1 MAREILNKKEFYQLV
16 NDFDLTE
23 KEKTVYWKELSNGF
37 FSSFEELSKHY
48 QSPVKKPVYRRT
60 FQSRPY
66 ADDRYNA
73 WYVKTKIEH
82 AESGSLLGK
91 KIAVKD
97 NISIAG
103 VPMSMGTKLLES
115 YKPKE
120 DATVISR
127 LLDHGADILG
137 KSVSENLFCSGSSFT
152 ADSGPVENPKVPGYS
167 AGGSSSGS
175 GALVASQQVDMAL
188 GCDQT
193 GSIRIPSAWCGI
205 YGLKPTRGLVPY
217 TGIGSVD
224 QLLDTV
230 GPMANKVSDLALLL
244 DAIAG
249 KDGLDGRQA
258 WLSMGQSF
266 SFAEQLSSEISGKKV
281 GLLQQGFRIEGVS
294 DPEVDQT
301 VQKNV
306 GYFKELGVSV
316 QDISVPEFD
325 LARNIADVINTLG
338 TSRQQL
344 RYGGSSFGTDTY
356 YPIDLSET
364 FKSRINSKTVT
375 SLAPLVQLML
385 YGGEMADGQIEDYYG
400 RAQNMIPLVKK
411 AFEAAFKEVDIL
423 ALPTVPFTARKLPP
437 LKADIKEQID
447 SGVGAG
453 HNDDPFN
460 IIGCPAISI
469 PCKLD
474 EGQKPIGMML
484 VTPFGQDQQLLDFAY
499 AYERMIA

>member
-1 MAREILNKKEFYQLV
+1 MVRDSLNKKTFYQLV

-23 KEKTVYWKELSNGF
+23 KEKAVYWKELSNGF
-37 FSSFEELSKHY
+37 FSSFEEIADQY
-48 QSPVKKPVYRRT
+48 QSPVKKSIYKRT

-66 ADDRYNA
+66 VDDRYNA
-73 WYVKTKIEH
+73 WYVKTKMEH
-82 AESGSLLGK
+82 AKSGSLLGK

-97 NISIAG
+97 NISISG
-103 VPMSMGTKLLES
+103 VPMSMGTKLLEN

-127 LLDHGADILG
+127 LLEHGADIVG

-152 ADSGPVENPKVPGYS
+152 ADTGPVENPKVPGYS

-175 GALVASQQVDMAL
+175 GALVASGQIDMAL

-205 YGLKPTRGLVPY
+205 YGFKPTRGLVPY

-224 QLLDTV
+224 QLLDTI
-230 GPMANKVSDLALLL
+230 GPMANNVYDLALLL
-244 DAIAG
+244 DAVAG
-249 KDGLDGRQA
+249 KDGLDGRQE
-258 WLSMGQSF
+258 WLDMDRSF
-266 SFAEQLSSEISGKKV
+266 SFVEQLSSDVSGKRI
-281 GLLQQGFRIEGVS
+281 GLLQQGFAIEGVS
-294 DPEVDQT
+294 DPKVDQI
-301 VQKNV
+301 VQENV
-306 GYFKELGVSV
+306 GYFKKAGVS
-316 QDISVPEFD
+316 IKNMSIPEFD

-344 RYGGSSFGTDTY
+344 RYGGSSFGTNTY

-364 FKSRINSKTVT
+364 FKSRVNTKTVT

-385 YGGEMADGQIEDYYG
+385 YGGEMADSQIEDYYG
-400 RAQNMIPLVKK
+400 RAQNMIPIVKE
-411 AFEAAFKEVDIL
+411 AFETAFKEVDIL

-437 LKADIKEQID
+437 LNADLEEQID

-453 HNDDPFN
+453 HNDGPFN
-460 IIGCPAISI
+460 ILGCPAISI
-469 PCKLD
+469 PCKLS
-474 EGQKPIGMML
+474 EGRKPVGMML
-484 VTPFGQDQQLLDFAY
+484 VAPFDQDQQLLDFAY
-499 AYERMIA
+499 AYERMMA

>member
-1 MAREILNKKEFYQLV
+1 
-16 NDFDLTE
+16 
-23 KEKTVYWKELSNGF
+23 
-37 FSSFEELSKHY
+37 
-48 QSPVKKPVYRRT
+48 
-60 FQSRPY
+60 
-66 ADDRYNA
+66 
-73 WYVKTKIEH
+73 
-82 AESGSLLGK
+82 
-91 KIAVKD
+91 
-97 NISIAG
+97 
-103 VPMSMGTKLLES
+103 
-115 YKPKE
+115 
-120 DATVISR
+120 
-127 LLDHGADILG
+127 
-137 KSVSENLFCSGSSFT
+137 
-152 ADSGPVENPKVPGYS
+152 
-167 AGGSSSGS
+167 
-175 GALVASQQVDMAL
+175 
-188 GCDQT
+188 
-193 GSIRIPSAWCGI
+193 
-205 YGLKPTRGLVPY
+205 
-217 TGIGSVD
+217 SVD

-385 YGGEMADGQIEDYYG
+385 Y
-400 RAQNMIPLVKK
+400 
-411 AFEAAFKEVDIL
+411 
-423 ALPTVPFTARKLPP
+423 
-437 LKADIKEQID
+437 
-447 SGVGAG
+447 
-453 HNDDPFN
+453 
-460 IIGCPAISI
+460 
-469 PCKLD
+469 
-474 EGQKPIGMML
+474 
-484 VTPFGQDQQLLDFAY
+484 
-499 AYERMIA
+499 

>member
-1 MAREILNKKEFYQLV
+1 MVRDSLNKKTFYQLV

-23 KEKTVYWKELSNGF
+23 KEKAVYWKELSNGF
-37 FSSFEELSKHY
+37 FSSFEEIADQY
-48 QSPVKKPVYRRT
+48 QSPVKKSIYKRT

-66 ADDRYNA
+66 VDDRYNA
-73 WYVKTKIEH
+73 WYVKTKMEH
-82 AESGSLLGK
+82 AKSGSLLGK

-103 VPMSMGTKLLES
+103 VPMSMGTKLLEN

-127 LLDHGADILG
+127 LLEHGADIVG

-152 ADSGPVENPKVPGYS
+152 ADTGPVENPKVPGYS

-175 GALVASQQVDMAL
+175 GALVASGQIDMAL

-205 YGLKPTRGLVPY
+205 YGFKPTRGLVPY

-224 QLLDTV
+224 QLLDTI
-230 GPMANKVSDLALLL
+230 GPMANNVYDLALLL
-244 DAIAG
+244 DAVAG
-249 KDGLDGRQA
+249 KDGLDGRQE
-258 WLSMGQSF
+258 WLDMDRSF
-266 SFAEQLSSEISGKKV
+266 SFVEQLSSDVSGKRI
-281 GLLQQGFRIEGVS
+281 GLLQQGFAIEGVS
-294 DPEVDQT
+294 DPKVDQI
-301 VQKNV
+301 VQENV
-306 GYFKELGVSV
+306 GYFKKAGVS
-316 QDISVPEFD
+316 IKNMSIPEFD

-344 RYGGSSFGTDTY
+344 RYGGSSFGTNTY

-364 FKSRINSKTVT
+364 FKSRVNTKTVT

-385 YGGEMADGQIEDYYG
+385 YGGEMADSQIEDYYG
-400 RAQNMIPLVKK
+400 RAQNMIPIVKE
-411 AFEAAFKEVDIL
+411 AFETAFKEVDIL

-437 LKADIKEQID
+437 LNADLEEQID

-453 HNDDPFN
+453 HNDGPFN
-460 IIGCPAISI
+460 ILGCPAISI
-469 PCKLD
+469 PCKLS
-474 EGQKPIGMML
+474 EGRKPVGMML
-484 VTPFGQDQQLLDFAY
+484 VAPFDQDQQLLDFAY
-499 AYERMIA
+499 AYERMMA